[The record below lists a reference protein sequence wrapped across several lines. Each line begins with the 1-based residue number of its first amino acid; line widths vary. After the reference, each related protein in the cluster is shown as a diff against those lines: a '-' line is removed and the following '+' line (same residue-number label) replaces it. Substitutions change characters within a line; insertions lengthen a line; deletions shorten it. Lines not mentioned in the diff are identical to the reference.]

1 MEAAPPPPTLT
12 TYLSSSSSLTKSSR
26 YVWFSF
32 PKWVFHE
39 EKNSES
45 WGAIKCNIVL
55 NLQCVLEKHIPFI
68 QKLFQSDSWSNLIS
82 TGWSMFW
89 SIVRTSY
96 IISFHFLS
104 TNPTTETSFLPFPYE
119 ITEAYR
125 SHNSLR
131 AGGQS
136 SIMRLEEGSTA
147 SCLLLQYRLPTTL
160 LASYSLVPPSLRIYN
175 PSVLCLATRPWPTW
189 LSHGVPLSGMLFL
202 HAGFLLFL
210 LQDLAPSPTSPGS
223 SLYLFPKQVILPDAQ
238 QAKTRRRWV
247 LPQREGS
254 FSRQPRW
261 ETQSPI
267 HLLSGK
273 GLECLWDKE

>member
-1 MEAAPPPPTLT
+1 
-12 TYLSSSSSLTKSSR
+12 
-26 YVWFSF
+26 
-32 PKWVFHE
+32 
-39 EKNSES
+39 
-45 WGAIKCNIVL
+45 
-55 NLQCVLEKHIPFI
+55 
-68 QKLFQSDSWSNLIS
+68 
-82 TGWSMFW
+82 
-89 SIVRTSY
+89 
-96 IISFHFLS
+96 
-104 TNPTTETSFLPFPYE
+104 
-119 ITEAYR
+119 
-125 SHNSLR
+125 
-131 AGGQS
+131 
-136 SIMRLEEGSTA
+136 MRLEEGSTA
-147 SCLLLQYRLPTTL
+147 SCLLFQYRLPTML

-210 LQDLAPSPTSPGS
+210 LQDLAPSPPLQEA
-223 SLYLFPKQVILPDAQ
+223 LYICFQNKFILPDAQ
-238 QAKTRRRWV
+238 QAKTQRRWV